1 MAVKVTINTINI
13 DKLKT
18 LNEDALRKS
27 ILLPLFAYIEVQNI
41 IDMHGSS
48 EKGIDIYFETCDAF
62 GHRRRFGVQIKNKDI
77 VCTSQPNKVS
87 VITIINQ
94 IKMAFSRRIK
104 FGTSDKG
111 NDGVHIDG
119 FYIITSGKVSK
130 EAADWIFENRNT
142 YSYIQIVD
150 GSELMEIIKN
160 KDELKRKNSSGL
172 IFSTIKSQ
180 TGANKNE

>member
-1 MAVKVTINTINI
+1 MAVKITINTINI

-18 LNEDALRKS
+18 LDENVLRKS
-27 ILLPLFAYIEVQNI
+27 VLLPLLTHIEVQNI
-41 IDMHGSS
+41 IDMHDSS

-77 VCTSQPNKVS
+77 VCTSQPNKAS
-87 VITIINQ
+87 IITIINQ

-119 FYIITSGKVSK
+119 FYVITSGKVSK

>member
-13 DKLKT
+13 DKLKM
-18 LNEDALRKS
+18 LDEDVLRKS
-27 ILLPLFAYIEVQNI
+27 ILLPLLAHIEVQNI

-87 VITIINQ
+87 IITIINQ
-94 IKMAFSRRIK
+94 IKMTFSRRIK

-119 FYIITSGKVSK
+119 FYVITSGKVIK

-150 GSELMEIIKN
+150 GGELMEIIKN
-160 KDELKRKNSSGL
+160 KDELKRRNSSGF

-180 TGANKNE
+180 TGVNKNE